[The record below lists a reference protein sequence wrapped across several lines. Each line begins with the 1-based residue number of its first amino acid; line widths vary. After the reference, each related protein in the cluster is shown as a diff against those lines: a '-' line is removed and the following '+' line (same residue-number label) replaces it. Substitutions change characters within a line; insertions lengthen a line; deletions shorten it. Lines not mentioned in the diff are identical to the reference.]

1 MSRLAKSLFTLGIF
15 LIAVPTLASGAAAHK
30 GALQPDFCHVW
41 SFSGGG
47 TFNAAVTHSHKKN
60 DMYQIV
66 CEPGGEICWAFSFN
80 TGNGGTMLTAGLTDS
95 DWEWWVCA
103 WADNA
108 GKTKYQAFAEV
119 PGADLARVGGL
130 SSEPVEVDL
139 GSASAPAGV
148 RQQARRLH
156 ELVGR

>member
-1 MSRLAKSLFTLGIF
+1 MSRLPRSLFTLGII

-30 GALQPDFCHVW
+30 GALKPNFCHVW
-41 SFSGGG
+41 SFDGGG

-66 CEPGGEICWAFSFN
+66 CEPGGDVCWAFSFN
-80 TGNGGTMLTAGLTDS
+80 TGNGGTMLTAGLTEG

-103 WADNA
+103 WADNS

-119 PGADLARVGGL
+119 PGADLARVSGL
-130 SSEPVEVDL
+130 SNEPAEVDL
-139 GSASAPAGV
+139 GSEAAPAGV
-148 RQQARRLH
+148 RRQALRLH
-156 ELVGR
+156 ELAGR